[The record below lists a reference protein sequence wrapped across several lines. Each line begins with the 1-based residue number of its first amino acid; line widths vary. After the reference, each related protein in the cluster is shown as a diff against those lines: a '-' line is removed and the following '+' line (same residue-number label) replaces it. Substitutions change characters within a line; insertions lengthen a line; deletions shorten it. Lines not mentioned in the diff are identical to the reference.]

1 MPDFARDE
9 IGDALDDAP
18 ELDADGVVD
27 EDDLATPGDP
37 EAFISRDD
45 SVPAPDHDRR
55 PAEVKS
61 VRDDGSDTDSD
72 GETAVATCAP
82 HTGFSRSRSTNGST
96 DC

>member
-27 EDDLATPGDP
+27 EDDLAAPDDAK
-37 EAFISRDD
+37 AFISRYD
-45 SVPAPDHDRR
+45 SVPAPDHDQR

-61 VRDDGSDTDSD
+61 VRDDGSDANSD
-72 GETAVATCAP
+72 GETAAATRAP